1 MEKEKQYR
9 IFFVVITITLILGI
23 TGGYFLFSDSSGFG
37 ADHREEEMQELPE
50 GLLEG
55 VISEINFSESHIV
68 IDVDNP
74 EELSGQLIEMKMD
87 EGTDFEELKLKV
99 YGLGDVEPAGREV
112 ISGENIRKG
121 DEVLVSIG
129 RDILRA
135 VDDDREIVARG
146 ITVITAEE
154 AN

>member
-37 ADHREEEMQELPE
+37 AGRREEEMQELPE

-99 YGLGDVEPAGREV
+99 HGLGDVEPAGREA
-112 ISGENIRKG
+112 ISGENIKKG
-121 DEVLVSIG
+121 DEVLVNIG
-129 RDILRA
+129 RDVLRA
-135 VDDDREIVARG
+135 VDDDREIIARG
-146 ITVITAEE
+146 VTVITAEE